1 MTSEI
6 EGSRVVVS
14 GGASEISRAF
24 IARLAADGARIL
36 LTDVLDEAAGTTLA
50 ETFDGEVHYLVCDV
64 SQPDECDRALQHAA
78 ATLGGIDTLYVHAGI
93 SDNAPFWELST
104 TSWTRIIDVNLN
116 GSFYLARA
124 GFREMV
130 KNPRGPDGHR
140 GSMIFTSSF
149 VGDRPWGGSSNYC
162 ASKAGVN
169 SLIRS
174 IAQEA
179 GPHGVTAVGVAPGF
193 VDAGETRRHY
203 RENPAFKTLVDSAI
217 PLGHLVSAEDL
228 AGLYCFLATPQAHY
242 LNGLTIRI
250 DGGAGAGGRWFW
262 DAE

>member
-1 MTSEI
+1 MNGI
-6 EGSRVVVS
+6 EGSRIVVS

-24 IARLAADGARIL
+24 IARLAGSGATIL
-36 LTDVLDEAAGTTLA
+36 LTDVLDKSAGTALA
-50 ETFDGEVHYLVCDV
+50 ESFTGEVRYQRCDV
-64 SQPDECDRALQHAA
+64 SQPDDCDAVIAHAA
-78 ATLGGIDTLYVHAGI
+78 DIWGGLDTVYIHAGI

-104 TSWTRIIDVNLN
+104 ASWTRIVDVNLN
-116 GSFYLARA
+116 GSFFLARA
-124 GFREMV
+124 AFREMV
-130 KNPRGPDGHR
+130 KNPMDSDGHR

-149 VGDRPWGGSSNYC
+149 VADRPWGGSSNYC

-203 RENPAFKTLVDSAI
+203 HENPAFKAQVDSAI

-228 AGLYCFLATPQAHY
+228 AGLYCFLASREARY
-242 LNGLTIRI
+242 LSGLTIRI
-250 DGGAGAGGRWFW
+250 DGGAGAGGKWVW